1 MGLALTETREE
12 TPELRKFKEGATLY
26 EKKAKKEEMRT
37 EALIEAAV
45 TAACEAC
52 MKGIDEKLQAAVN
65 LGVTIGAA
73 AGAEIGAAA
82 AVKAVERERA
92 KFKKQQYDKRF
103 HNTKLLLRH
112 YRALNEHYH
121 NAVFDVQTAEASDED
136 FSDMMQAMNST
147 IADEELYVES
157 IKQSCIRTKVI
168 MAHVN
173 KMLDIY
179 QIMCERSHRPDDK
192 KALACAGSVIHSRR
206 RNDSRGNR
214 RKRAYRQED
223 GLQRHRR
230 VYCRFNNA
238 FVRYRGLGKGLT
250 QTGAKNRAFTRQYE
264 LCNTVNCKIV
274 NFRAR
279 PPMGKSPW
287 AVFFEDKCPEMGRRG
302 GRRDRHLF
310 WDSELQESG
319 QSENGGVS

>member
-1 MGLALTETREE
+1 M
-12 TPELRKFKEGATLY
+12 
-26 EKKAKKEEMRT
+26 KKSEKEEMRT
-37 EALIEAAV
+37 EALIETAV

-73 AGAEIGAAA
+73 TGAEVGAAA

-112 YRALNEHYH
+112 YRALNEHYR

-136 FSDMMQAMNST
+136 FADIMQIMNST
-147 IADEELYVES
+147 IADEDLYLES

-179 QIMCERSHRPDDK
+179 QIMCERSSRAEDK
-192 KALACAGSVIHSRR
+192 RHWRVLEGLYLAEDYTTADEISRR
-206 RNDSRGNR
+206 ENID
-214 RKRAYRQED
+214 KRT
-223 GLQRHRR
+223 
-230 VYCRFNNA
+230 VYKDIDICA
-238 FVRYRGLGKGLT
+238 ADLT
-250 QTGAKNRAFTRQYE
+250 T
-264 LCNTVNCKIV
+264 L
-274 NFRAR
+274 
-279 PPMGKSPW
+279 
-287 AVFFEDKCPEMGRRG
+287 FFGVG
-302 GRRDRHLF
+302 GI
-310 WDSELQESG
+310 ESL
-319 QSENGGVS
+319 